1 MSLQSPE
8 AASLVK
14 LLTDSF
20 ASKHHTSELQSLQS
34 ALDLCL
40 ESVKCIQSAI
50 EEYPK
55 TDKEAKLSA
64 SSSSS
69 LTSLSTDTLLEI
81 CSFADMVSKCMLR
94 FTACS
99 VHKAM
104 MRCPLDLTMHEAF
117 YCSEMPTSIISEL
130 IPLRYWKCLDTRAD
144 RTSNS
149 LEYGSPIDMLDK
161 NKCELNIRHITDLN
175 LSLSELNSLGFD
187 RSWTITGALFTDD
200 DMENFEGFRST
211 MASMV
216 KYDAHHSFKTI
227 GFSVDSD
234 DLPPSLLV
242 ATVGSIDESV
252 LRGIE
257 NFAIYRGEANL
268 STLDRLSI
276 FECFSS
282 LRSLYLDCVQFLDE
296 LIHLS
301 CLTNLEKFVT
311 RTCESVHPEQDL
323 DFLKPLTKLKDLV
336 LDIASELGWKNAS
349 SISNL
354 NQLRYFTLSDD
365 SIDLQLSHLSCLT
378 LLEVLDLDIIDATIV
393 GGSIASLSRLNKL
406 KVLELSGPD
415 IHGNISSLMHMTNL
429 QCLSLF
435 NCKITGNISSFSRL
449 TKLSQLTLN
458 TELPLEGDIK
468 VMSWLTKL
476 NGCSIN
482 GISVHGDIAAAA
494 AVVQQLSHT

>member
-34 ALDLCL
+34 ALHLCL
-40 ESVKCIQSAI
+40 ESVKFIQSAI

-55 TDKEAKLSA
+55 TDKEAKLS
-64 SSSSS
+64 SS
-69 LTSLSTDTLLEI
+69 LSCLTSFLSTDTLLEI
-81 CSFADMVSKCMLR
+81 CSYADMVSKCMLR

-104 MRCPLDLTMHEAF
+104 MRCPLDLTMYNLYHLKK
-117 YCSEMPTSIISEL
+117 PIISEL
-130 IPLRYWKCLDTRAD
+130 IPLRYWKCLNTRAD

-257 NFAIYRGEANL
+257 NFAIYRGDANL

-429 QCLSLF
+429 QCLSLH
-435 NCKITGNISSFSRL
+435 NCKLMGNISSLSRL
-449 TKLSQLTLN
+449 TNLSELTLY

-468 VMSWLTKL
+468 VMSWLSKLTKL
-476 NGCSIN
+476 NGYSIKKN
-482 GISVHGDIAAAA
+482 DISA
-494 AVVQQLSHT
+494 